1 MKKGYLDPE
10 IERRIQEA
18 NRKFKEE
25 QRRKML
31 ERLKEFRP
39 LDEQS
44 KRFFRAFGFEY
55 CEDLS
60 ALIQALIGG

>member
-1 MKKGYLDPE
+1 MQKRYFDPE
-10 IERRIQEA
+10 IERRIREA
-18 NRKFKEE
+18 NRKFQEE

-31 ERLKEFRP
+31 ERLKQFRP

-44 KRFFRAFGFEY
+44 KRFFRLAGWDY

-60 ALIQALIGG
+60 ALVQALVEG